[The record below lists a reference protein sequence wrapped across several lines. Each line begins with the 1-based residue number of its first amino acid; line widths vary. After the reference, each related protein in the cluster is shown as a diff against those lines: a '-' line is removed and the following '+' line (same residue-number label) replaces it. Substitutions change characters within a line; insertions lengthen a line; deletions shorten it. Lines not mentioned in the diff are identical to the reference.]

1 MIASGLV
8 PNIDITRILLIIFPF
23 RPAAPMCGTIV
34 NYSLFSVESTTVFA
48 DSIFI
53 SSMLSAVQLSEFCS
67 GFLSSLINLS
77 DAKIMTITDKIR
89 KIPLLYPRVD
99 ITTAVRHKT
108 AVIVYKMATVCF

>member
-34 NYSLFSVESTTVFA
+34 NYSLFSV
-48 DSIFI
+48 
-53 SSMLSAVQLSEFCS
+53 AVQLSEFCS

-77 DAKIMTITDKIR
+77 DAKIITITDKIR

>member
-1 MIASGLV
+1 MIGSGLV

-34 NYSLFSVESTTVFA
+34 NYSLFSVESVTVFA

-53 SSMLSAVQLSEFCS
+53 SSVLSAVQLSEFCS

-77 DAKIMTITDKIR
+77 DAKIITITDKIR

-99 ITTAVRHKT
+99 ITAVRHKT